1 MGNLMGK
8 FNFDGYAE
16 MLKNWVVFSQKH
28 LYRCPEQEGL
38 ICYGNG
44 TGTNWGMQT
53 HLKAMSAFAVA
64 AYIEEI
70 DFSDTPI
77 TKEEVLSESLAM
89 LRYALRTHLVGDF
102 VCTDGQR
109 WGHSWIFALGIE
121 RMFHAVEL
129 LDGYMTDQDKALLK
143 KLMLSES
150 DFILNDYPVV
160 AGLVENN
167 KPESNIWNGAI
178 LYRTAV
184 LYPDAPN
191 KDKYMEKAYRFF
203 ANGIS
208 IESDENSDEI
218 VGGRRIGDLFVGA
231 NMFDSFACNHHRY
244 LNIGYMNICLSNIAM
259 LHFFLKGRG
268 IEPNEIIYHNL
279 YEQWRL
285 IRSTT
290 FDDGRLLRIGG
301 DTRAR
306 YCYCQDYAL
315 PSWSLIED
323 VFGEDLS
330 ELENEWEKTLRT
342 ECEANGDGSFL
353 SERFGYF
360 EDASPLYYTRLESDR
375 ANSISL
381 ALFWHKKFGLD
392 NDGAGC
398 KKLDKW
404 SDEYHGAAFVSE
416 KERFASF
423 AWRAAEQPQGLVVC
437 PSESSL
443 AEWRYNFSGRVCGV
457 GAKNGDEVEKY
468 TVKNFNGGFL
478 TYGSAISYSDEF
490 GEGQQKENMARK
502 RIAYAAL
509 PDGKTV
515 LCLQNA
521 TALNRVFVAECEG
534 VLWNIPNDIYNGKK
548 RSLYFNG
555 EAKIFDGGVG
565 GKHEMLEVGK
575 YLNVDGKIGIASL
588 SPLTLLRRGKRQIDI
603 VGRKDS
609 GTLYCE
615 EICSDY
621 SNQHHWVSRGDILFD
636 TGFAV
641 GVQST
646 EETAKMSESL
656 FTCNIDGIKNVGV
669 RASDGKTYILA
680 LNVGEAEAIIF
691 AKELG
696 AKSLLDV
703 SDGEA
708 CEFVSLKAGTAVL
721 ISVL

>member
-1 MGNLMGK
+1 MGK
-8 FNFDGYAE
+8 FNFDLYAD
-16 MLKNWVVFSQKH
+16 MLKRWVVFSQKH
-28 LYRCPEQEGL
+28 LYRCPEENGL

-64 AYIEEI
+64 ALTEEI

-77 TKEEVLSESLAM
+77 TKDEVLSESLAM
-89 LRYALRTHLVGDF
+89 LRYALRTHLTGDF
-102 VCTDGQR
+102 VCTDGKR

-129 LDGYMTDQDKALLK
+129 LDGYMTEEDKARLK
-143 KLMLSES
+143 RLMLSES
-150 DFILNDYPVV
+150 DFILNDYPIV

-191 KDKYMEKAYRFF
+191 KDGYMEKACKFF

-218 VGGRRIGDLFVGA
+218 VGGHRIGDLFVGA

-268 IEPNEIIYHNL
+268 IKPNGIIYHNL

-315 PSWSLIED
+315 PSWALIED

-330 ELENEWEKTLRT
+330 ELEEKWGRTLKL
-342 ECEANGDGSFL
+342 ECDENGDGSFL

-381 ALFWHKKFGLD
+381 ALYWHKRFGLD
-392 NDGAGC
+392 NGGAGC
-398 KKLDKW
+398 EKITEW

-423 AWRAAEQPQGLVVC
+423 AWRAAEQPQGLILC
-437 PSESSL
+437 PNESSL
-443 AEWRYNFSGRVCGV
+443 AEWRYNFSGRITGV
-457 GAKNGDEVEKY
+457 GAKSRDDVEDY
-468 TVKNFNGGFL
+468 TVKSFAGGFL
-478 TYGSAISYSDEF
+478 TYGSAISYCDEF
-490 GEGQQKENMARK
+490 GEGQEKENMARK

-515 LCLQNA
+515 LCLQRA

-534 VLWNIPNDIYNGKK
+534 IFWNIPNDIYNGKK
-548 RSLYFNG
+548 RELFFGG
-555 EAKIFDGGVG
+555 ERVVLEGGVT
-565 GKHEMLEVGK
+565 GKREMREVGGHV
-575 YLNVDGKIGIASL
+575 NVDGKIGIASL
-588 SPLTLLRRGKRQIDI
+588 TPMTLLRRGKRQIDI
-603 VGRKDS
+603 VGRENS

-615 EICSDY
+615 EVCTDY
-621 SNQHHWVSRGDILFD
+621 SDKHRWVSRDDIIFD
-636 TGFAV
+636 TGVAV
-641 GVQST
+641 GVQSA
-646 EETAKMSESL
+646 EETEKMARSL
-656 FTCNIDGIKNVGV
+656 FSYEIAGVKSVGV
-669 RASDGKTYILA
+669 QGADGKTYVLLLNIGKSEVILSADA
-680 LNVGEAEAIIF
+680 LGAKAVTDVVSGAACENIALEVGEAA
-691 AKELG
+691 L
-696 AKSLLDV
+696 
-703 SDGEA
+703 
-708 CEFVSLKAGTAVL
+708 VSLIK
-721 ISVL
+721 

>member
-1 MGNLMGK
+1 MEKVMGN
-8 FNFDGYAE
+8 FNFDLYAD
-16 MLKNWVVFSQKH
+16 MLKRWVVFSQKH
-28 LYRCPEQEGL
+28 LYRCPEEEGL

-64 AYIEEI
+64 ALTEEI

-77 TKEEVLSESLAM
+77 AKDEILSEALAM
-89 LRYALRTHLVGDF
+89 LRFALRTHLTGDF
-102 VCTDGQR
+102 VCTDGKR

-121 RMFHAVEL
+121 RMFHAIEL
-129 LDGYMTDQDKALLK
+129 LDGYMTEEDKARLK
-143 KLMLSES
+143 SLMLSES
-150 DFILNDYPVV
+150 DFILNDYPIV

-191 KDKYMEKAYRFF
+191 KDAYIEKAYRFF

-218 VGGRRIGDLFVGA
+218 VGGCRIGDLFVGA

-268 IEPNEIIYHNL
+268 VEPNEIIYHNL

-315 PSWSLIED
+315 PSWALIED

-330 ELENEWEKTLRT
+330 ELEEEWGRTLEL
-342 ECEANGDGSFL
+342 ECAENGDGSFL

-360 EDASPLYYTRLESDR
+360 EDESPLYYTRLESDR

-381 ALFWHKKFGLD
+381 SLYWHKKFGLD
-392 NDGAGC
+392 NDGDGC
-398 KKLDKW
+398 EKIRAW

-416 KERFASF
+416 KGRFASF
-423 AWRAAEQPQGLVVC
+423 AWRAAEQPQGLILC
-437 PSESSL
+437 PNESSL
-443 AEWRYNFSGRVCGV
+443 AEWRYNFSGRITGV
-457 GAKNGDEVEKY
+457 GAKSGDDVEDY
-468 TVKNFNGGFL
+468 TVKSFAGGFL
-478 TYGSAISYSDEF
+478 TYGSAISYCDEF
-490 GEGQQKENMARK
+490 GEGQEKENMARK

-515 LCLQNA
+515 LCLQRA

-548 RSLYFNG
+548 RSFYFGG
-555 EAKIFDGGVG
+555 ESVVLEGGVTGKREIRAVG
-565 GKHEMLEVGK
+565 GH
-575 YLNVDGKIGIASL
+575 LNVDGKIGIASL

-603 VGRKDS
+603 VGRKNS

-615 EICSDY
+615 EICSAY
-621 SNQHHWVSRGDILFD
+621 SDKHRWVSRGDILFD

-641 GVQST
+641 SIGNAEKTV
-646 EETAKMSESL
+646 KMSKSL
-656 FTCNIDGIKNVGV
+656 FRCEIESVKSIGV
-669 RASDGKTYILA
+669 TGEDGKTYILVYNISDEETEISA
-680 LNVGEAEAIIF
+680 SA
-691 AKELG
+691 LG
-696 AKSLLDV
+696 AKALCDVEQGGACDFILVEAGSAKLL
-703 SDGEA
+703 
-708 CEFVSLKAGTAVL
+708 
-721 ISVL
+721 SVL

>member
-1 MGNLMGK
+1 MGK

-28 LYRCPEQEGL
+28 LYRCPEEEGL

-53 HLKAMSAFAVA
+53 HLKAMSAFTVA
-64 AYIEEI
+64 ALTEEI
-70 DFSDTPI
+70 DFSDTPL
-77 TKEEVLSESLAM
+77 TREEVLSESLAM

-102 VCTDGQR
+102 VCTDGER

-121 RMFHAVEL
+121 RMFHAIEL
-129 LDGYMTDQDKALLK
+129 LDGYMRAEDKALLK

-150 DFILNDYPVV
+150 DFILNDYPIV

-191 KDKYMEKAYRFF
+191 KERYMEKAYRFF

-218 VGGRRIGDLFVGA
+218 VGGNRIGDLFVGA

-259 LHFFLKGRG
+259 LHFFLKSRG
-268 IEPNEIIYHNL
+268 IEPNPIIYHNL
-279 YEQWRL
+279 KEQWRL

-330 ELENEWEKTLRT
+330 GLENEWEKILAA
-342 ECEANGDGSFL
+342 ECAENGDGSFL

-360 EDASPLYYTRLESDR
+360 EDTSPLYYTRLESDR

-381 ALFWHKKFGLD
+381 AIYWHKKFGLD
-392 NDGAGC
+392 NGGSGC
-398 KKLDKW
+398 EKITEW

-423 AWRAAEQPQGLVVC
+423 AWRAAEQPQGLILL
-437 PSESSL
+437 PSDSSL

-457 GAKNGDEVEKY
+457 GAKNRDDVENY
-468 TVKNFNGGFL
+468 TVKTFGDGFL
-478 TYGSAISYSDEF
+478 TYGSAISYCDEF

-502 RIAYAAL
+502 YIAYAAL

-515 LCLQNA
+515 LCLQHA

-548 RSLYFNG
+548 RELFFGG
-555 EAKIFDGGVG
+555 EGKSFDGGVT
-565 GKHEMLEVGK
+565 GKAEFIEVGK
-575 YLNVDGKIGIASL
+575 YLNADNKIGIASL
-588 SPLTLLRRGKRQIDI
+588 TPLTLLRRGKRQIDI
-603 VGRKDS
+603 VGRRDS

-621 SNQHHWVSRGDILFD
+621 SNQHHWVSRGDVLFD

-641 GVQST
+641 GIGNA
-646 EETAKMSESL
+646 EETEKMGRSL
-656 FTCNIDGIKNVGV
+656 FTCGFDNIKTVGV
-669 RASDGKTYILA
+669 KGADGKAYVLTFNL
-680 LNVGEAEAIIF
+680 GESEAEIF
-691 AKELG
+691 AADID
-696 AKSLLDV
+696 AKLIIDV
-703 SDGEA
+703 ASGKA
-708 CEFVSLKAGTAVL
+708 CENITLESGSAAL
-721 ISVL
+721 ICLV